1 MNVFKWFRDLSFE
14 EPKVVI
20 KEVTK
25 YKVVELDAP
34 RSLSEGNAEI
44 AQSVQTL
51 AGHPGFNHLINKLSY
66 QRAALKTRLEQ
77 SRHESLEQ
85 VYFLQAGV
93 YWSNWLMTELQRA
106 TVKTGGIPK
115 DAFEE
120 ELAAFKEIDATLERV
135 GM

>member
-1 MNVFKWFRDLSFE
+1 MNWFQRLFKPE
-14 EPKVVI
+14 VVV
-20 KEVTK
+20 KEVNK
-25 YKVVELDAP
+25 YQVVELDMP
-34 RSLSEGNAEI
+34 RSLSQGNAEM

-77 SRHESLEQ
+77 SRHTSLEE

-93 YWSNWLMTELQRA
+93 YWSNWLKTEINRA
-106 TVKTGGIPK
+106 TVKTGGVPQ

-120 ELAAFKEIDATLERV
+120 EMAAFKEIDAALERV
-135 GM
+135 GME